1 MPSDALTQFLAR
13 IAELNRNLVAYE
25 TGGRT
30 GDRSHIHMRAIRHEI
45 TEYERA
51 VIALIPRRRDAH

>member
-13 IAELNRNLVAYE
+13 IAELKRNLVAYE
-25 TGGRT
+25 TGCRT
-30 GDRSHIHMRAIRHEI
+30 SDRSHIHMQTIQHEI

-51 VIALIPRRRDAH
+51 VIALIPRRQDA